1 MSVANPVTARP
12 IALRRGGTW
21 TGGLA
26 IVACVVGM
34 PLLWWGFLPI
44 TSQSEAG
51 KDHLVHTV
59 SRGQFVHEITER
71 GEIESSSNDELRC
84 QVKAINGT
92 GTAILRIV
100 AEGATVNPG
109 EELIAFDSAAL
120 EAERQKQQIACNTS
134 AAKMAKA
141 NNAYKTA
148 VISKREYD
156 EGTYKQDDVTAQTE
170 IDLKE
175 GNLRQAE
182 QRVLYS
188 SRLAA
193 KGYIAKG
200 ELEADELALKKAV
213 GELDVA
219 RTKLQVLREFTRE
232 KKLLEFE
239 GNIDTAKNELEAETN
254 SHALDLEKL
263 KSIETQLEKCVIRA
277 PVAGQVVYPPPFWS
291 GDSEVRVGVGIVI
304 REGQRVLRLPDL
316 TKMQVNAKIHES
328 KIHHVKVDMAATVK
342 LEAMP
347 DAAELKGKVIQ
358 VKEYPEESNFWNST
372 KQYSTVIEL
381 DHAAQG
387 TRPGMTAEVKIHI
400 ESQTDVLTV
409 PVQAVVERAG
419 TFYCARRAGSG
430 WDVREVKV
438 GPNSDKFVV
447 ILDGLDEGDEVMLDL
462 REHATDLG
470 IPEGHTPSGE

>member
-1 MSVANPVTARP
+1 
-12 IALRRGGTW
+12 
-21 TGGLA
+21 
-26 IVACVVGM
+26 M
-34 PLLWWGFLPI
+34 PLLWWGFLP
-44 TSQSEAG
+44 AG
-51 KDHLVHTV
+51 SKTDDDKDHLAHTV
-59 SRGQFVHEITER
+59 TRGAFVHEITER
-71 GEIESSSNDELRC
+71 GEVESSSNDELRC
-84 QVKAINGT
+84 QVKATNGT
-92 GTAILRIV
+92 GTAIVRIV
-100 AEGATVNPG
+100 AEGTSVNPG
-109 EELIAFDSAAL
+109 DELVAFDSAAL
-120 EAERQKQQIACNTS
+120 EAERQKQQIACNAS
-134 AAKMAKA
+134 AAKVAKA
-141 NNAYKTA
+141 QNAYKTA
-148 VISKREYD
+148 VITKREYE
-156 EGTYKQDDVTAQTE
+156 EGTFKQEEVTAQAE

-182 QRVLYS
+182 QRVQYS
-188 SRLAA
+188 TRLAA
-193 KGYIAKG
+193 KGFIAKG
-200 ELEADELALKKAV
+200 ELESDELALKKAV
-213 GELDVA
+213 GELEVA

-239 GNIDTAKNELEAETN
+239 GNIDTAKNELEAEKN

-263 KSIETQLEKCVIRA
+263 KLLDSQMEKCVIRA

-372 KQYSTVIEL
+372 KQYSTVIQL
-381 DHAAQG
+381 DHAPPG

-419 TFYCARRAGSG
+419 TFYCARRTGSG
-430 WDVREVKV
+430 WDVREVRV

-447 ILDGLDEGDEVMLDL
+447 ILDGLEDGDDVMLDL
-462 REHATDLG
+462 REHASELG
-470 IPEGHTPSGE
+470 IPESDLPTGKNVSPSSE